1 MEVNA
6 GVQGTSGSE
15 YNQLYK
21 LYSNTADVES
31 LIAECEKNIAA
42 AKKAIECGEVP
53 QGSGHTEMI
62 TIYYWEDIDGDGE
75 EEYCEKEGYIFVPDT
90 LDERF
95 TETTR
100 AMMEENIKRLEEQ
113 LAVYEQ
119 IANNYKAALDAA
131 IQASDSDVNVPETPE
146 EGGEETPAE

>member
-1 MEVNA
+1 
-6 GVQGTSGSE
+6 
-15 YNQLYK
+15 
-21 LYSNTADVES
+21 
-31 LIAECEKNIAA
+31 
-42 AKKAIECGEVP
+42 
-53 QGSGHTEMI
+53 MI